1 MTFLLTPGI
10 KRLIGS
16 SSITEFVYTFDK
28 SYTRLPSFDEVMN
41 TAAAT
46 AAADDDDDEA
56 AANEVALLLDDGSC
70 SSLNESALTPN
81 DKGSVNAEPPD
92 IWTNLS

>member
-28 SYTRLPSFDEVMN
+28 YYTRLPSFDEVMN

-46 AAADDDDDEA
+46 AAAADDDDEA

-92 IWTNLS
+92 I

>member
-46 AAADDDDDEA
+46 AAAADDDDEA

-81 DKGSVNAEPPD
+81 DKGSVNAE
-92 IWTNLS
+92 TTRYLN

>member
-46 AAADDDDDEA
+46 AAAAGDDDEA

-81 DKGSVNAEPPD
+81 DKGSVNSEPPD